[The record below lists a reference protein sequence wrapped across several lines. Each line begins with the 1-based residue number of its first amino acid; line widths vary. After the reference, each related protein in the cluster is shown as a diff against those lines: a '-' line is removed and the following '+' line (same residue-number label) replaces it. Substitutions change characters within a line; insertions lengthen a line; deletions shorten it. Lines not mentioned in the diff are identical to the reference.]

1 MAASNLPTQGERIAS
16 LETQVSLMRAEQI
29 ATNAKLDELLALRNK
44 GLGAFWLATSLLGTG
59 IVGIFATVYGWFNP
73 HG

>member
-1 MAASNLPTQGERIAS
+1 MSQFPTQGERIAS

-29 ATNAKLDELLALRNK
+29 ETNKKLDELLTLRSK
-44 GLGAFWLATSLLGTG
+44 GLGAFWLASTLLGTSIIG
-59 IVGIFATVYGWFNP
+59 VIASVFGWFTP

>member
-1 MAASNLPTQGERIAS
+1 MTLPTQGERIAS

-29 ATNAKLDELLALRNK
+29 STNDKLDALLALRNK

-59 IVGIFATVYGWFNP
+59 IVGFLAAIFDWFKP
-73 HG
+73 HVG